1 MYREPSRLVAGSAR
15 TRHATL
21 KQRASKAARSS
32 APRPTRW
39 SASCSS
45 VSVRSSSWSAP
56 ASISR
61 RTEDG
66 GRVKIGGGPRPT
78 RTAPDPPDP
87 PRTTLGTPGYP
98 WVPLGT
104 PGTSPPEC
112 WAPLLTRR
120 HPPRRRSRGRAP
132 PWSASHRSSAAQ
144 RPEAGGCWTAAD
156 HRARAAM
163 PGRRDGPGVTAL
175 MARNAALSSLTSW
188 AKVRANKDQ
197 TSVKRCLSSR
207 DRSRR
212 MRSPPFG
219 LSSRQPAA

>member
-98 WVPLGT
+98 WDQSTRVLGST
-104 PGTSPPEC
+104 PHAPASTTASITWSSSSLVCQPSVIGCSASGGRRMLDSSGSPSSC
-112 WAPLLTRR
+112 SNARTTGWARCDRLDGAERGLVQLDELGESPRKQGSNEREAVSVVQRPKPADALPTVRVVQSAARR
-120 HPPRRRSRGRAP
+120 VARVRGR
-132 PWSASHRSSAAQ
+132 
-144 RPEAGGCWTAAD
+144 
-156 HRARAAM
+156 
-163 PGRRDGPGVTAL
+163 
-175 MARNAALSSLTSW
+175 
-188 AKVRANKDQ
+188 
-197 TSVKRCLSSR
+197 
-207 DRSRR
+207 
-212 MRSPPFG
+212 
-219 LSSRQPAA
+219 